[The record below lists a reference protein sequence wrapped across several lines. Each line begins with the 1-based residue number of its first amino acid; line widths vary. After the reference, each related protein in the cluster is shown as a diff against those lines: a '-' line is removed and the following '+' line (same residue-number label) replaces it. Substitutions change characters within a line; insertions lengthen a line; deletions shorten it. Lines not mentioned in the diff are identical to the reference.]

1 MPKKSN
7 EVKIVYRIVWLIAKY
22 IVAFSLTGVL
32 ASVHAQGSIS
42 PNNNANLLSI
52 ITTLILDQE
61 TGVAGQPSLRVENYI
76 GNSIVIWNTSSN
88 CQGGA
93 VTLPASA
100 TPDDRGRLYATVM
113 AAKTGRMTMF
123 IYYDDQPNICTI
135 VSFGVL

>member
-1 MPKKSN
+1 MKN
-7 EVKIVYRIVWLIAKY
+7 ALLLLIFTISTA
-22 IVAFSLTGVL
+22 
-32 ASVHAQGSIS
+32 HAEIKQI
-42 PNNNANLLSI
+42 NY
-52 ITTLILDQE
+52 

-123 IYYDDQPNICTI
+123 IYYDDQPNVCTI